1 LAARAQTNGD
11 ADVVVIGGGV
21 VGATAALE
29 CARVGAGVVWTFPRL
44 KLGIDGAETCLYTNT
59 PDERFALERRGRIA
73 FAAACNGQGFQLA
86 PESGRRVA
94 DLALE
99 QAEVGAR

>member
-1 LAARAQTNGD
+1 LAARAQRNRD
-11 ADVVVIGGGV
+11 ADVVV
-21 VGATAALE
+21 VG
-29 CARVGAGVVWTFPRL
+29 
-44 KLGIDGAETCLYTNT
+44 GAEAWLYTNT

-94 DLALE
+94 ELALE